1 MVPSDRCGWKPPY
14 DLALTVQQH
23 VEHTT
28 TQRLRDPEELGYTLP
43 GGGHRK
49 VTLHERRR
57 VRSEAWGD
65 ASASGSSP
73 AAKEKRHKHR
83 QDVAKRAM

>member
-1 MVPSDRCGWKPPY
+1 
-14 DLALTVQQH
+14 

-83 QDVAKRAM
+83 QDVAKRAMTYLRVRRSSRGLRKLKMGWNK